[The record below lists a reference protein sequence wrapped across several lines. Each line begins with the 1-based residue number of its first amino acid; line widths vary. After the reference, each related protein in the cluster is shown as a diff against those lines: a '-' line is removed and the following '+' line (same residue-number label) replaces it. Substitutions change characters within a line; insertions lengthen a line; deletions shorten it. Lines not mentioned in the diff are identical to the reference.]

1 MQVNWVRIFK
11 SLFLFEFK
19 IQTQMFRKGLITAVL
34 ASLTFAVSI
43 QNNENEDQVMAL
55 SGDLNLPV
63 SFHVG

>member
-1 MQVNWVRIFK
+1 
-11 SLFLFEFK
+11 
-19 IQTQMFRKGLITAVL
+19 MFRKGLITAVL

-63 SFHVG
+63 SFHVGQVSLKAHHDDENCPYAVLV